1 MGSNLQYLYS
11 IKSSSD
17 SFKQFY
23 ILFLSYIVS
32 NAVKNLKVPVTAK
45 IRVFEDIDKTVE
57 YAKMIEKS
65 GISVLLISIITLNLT
80 I

>member
-11 IKSSSD
+11 INSSSD
-17 SFKQFY
+17 SLKQIY